1 MGDPGPRSGHGAGP
15 FVKKLFAL
23 AALFA
28 WLLVVWSPGAI
39 ARRTDCAPVE
49 AVFYTSGDW
58 LRFAQTLAANPSACA
73 QYYISIPPLASS
85 KTTIRAGAA
94 AQVRG
99 LGPNFHALAE
109 INYSAWQSWV
119 NSTGSTWFQ
128 AGAEAR
134 LRMASAGFDIASG
147 DTWVVNELSSSVVAG
162 TGQARENLRQLVAGL
177 YAGDGTVTPAKGM
190 VYVVGVSQSGTNLP
204 ALKASLESW
213 LQDSAFWVDM
223 SSYVS
228 AFYQEV
234 YGDVRNY
241 AVSGLDPT
249 TRVQYLNEYL
259 QYLQQ
264 LAAVG
269 PASTATAQ
277 AYLGTAFGPLA
288 NASWAFNSGYGYTN
302 VDSAVMADYVS
313 AETYAMRSTGDANI
327 GFAWNSSNPD
337 GLAASDFSTQTSGI
351 LIRLAGAIHET
362 DGGDP
367 AQACEATG
375 CAAVVDG
382 ASPATGWSAF
392 STWTPTV
399 GTFTTPVQTLTP
411 GTPSAPVTIQLQ
423 TGGVATSLPNP
434 TPVTLSANTAD
445 AMFAT
450 DPGGPWAPT
459 LALTIPPGATSA
471 TFYTEISGSTAP
483 TLTAN
488 TGGQLTTQVENVPA
502 PPPPPPVPVAPPAAQ
517 IGSVTIDQ
525 VGGRLHL
532 GVQVVGPTGQPLA
545 ARCHRGPARRYL
557 DLRLDLGRDELVRL
571 ARPDGRRHPAAGV
584 LHRPRARRLG
594 RGL

>member
-1 MGDPGPRSGHGAGP
+1 
-15 FVKKLFAL
+15 
-23 AALFA
+23 
-28 WLLVVWSPGAI
+28 
-39 ARRTDCAPVE
+39 
-49 AVFYTSGDW
+49 
-58 LRFAQTLAANPSACA
+58 
-73 QYYISIPPLASS
+73 
-85 KTTIRAGAA
+85 
-94 AQVRG
+94 
-99 LGPNFHALAE
+99 
-109 INYSAWQSWV
+109 
-119 NSTGSTWFQ
+119 
-128 AGAEAR
+128 
-134 LRMASAGFDIASG
+134 
-147 DTWVVNELSSSVVAG
+147 
-162 TGQARENLRQLVAGL
+162 
-177 YAGDGTVTPAKGM
+177 
-190 VYVVGVSQSGTNLP
+190 
-204 ALKASLESW
+204 
-213 LQDSAFWVDM
+213 M

-277 AYLGTAFGPLA
+277 AYLSTAFGPLA

-382 ASPATGWSAF
+382 ASPAAGWSAF

-399 GTFTTPVQTLTP
+399 GTFTSPVQTLTP

-488 TGGQLTTQVENVPA
+488 TGGQLTTQIENVPA

-545 ARCHRGPARRYL
+545 ARSHRGPARRYL

-571 ARPDGRRHPAAGV
+571 ARPDGRQHPAAGV

-594 RGL
+594 PGL